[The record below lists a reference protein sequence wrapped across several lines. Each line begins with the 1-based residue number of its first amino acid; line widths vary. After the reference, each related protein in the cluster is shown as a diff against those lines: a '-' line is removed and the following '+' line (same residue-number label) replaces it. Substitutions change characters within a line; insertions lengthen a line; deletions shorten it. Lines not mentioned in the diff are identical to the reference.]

1 MMPRRT
7 SLGLAAGAAL
17 LAAVSFAGQAQA
29 ATAIDVALYGE
40 PPVLD
45 PVIFNSDSA
54 TIITQHIFET
64 LYSFNSKWEIAPV
77 LASGMPTI
85 TENGTVVTIP
95 LRTDAVFHNGRRMTA
110 EDVAASLSRWARVS
124 PRGKLVGTLSTS
136 ITAKGPSTVEIRLKQ
151 SFAPLLPLLA
161 SNGAAAAIMP
171 KELTSSD
178 APITEFIGTG
188 PYKLL
193 ERKLEQF
200 TRIVRFDQ
208 YQSAPGTPDGY
219 AGERKAIIDEIR
231 FVPVTNATTRVA
243 GMLSGQYVFAD
254 TLPNEALPQLKAA
267 RGIKPVLVRP
277 DWIIF
282 MVLNTKAGPT
292 ANVKIRQAMQAAIN
306 PPDMLAAA
314 FGDPALF
321 DIDGSIYGKGTFF
334 YDGKNTQGFNQ
345 RDPKKAAQLLKEAGY
360 KGEPIRLLTSL
371 QFDYF
376 YKQTLV
382 AKENLEEAGFKV
394 DVQVMD
400 WASVTQKRTNP
411 KEWEGFIAY
420 HSFSPEPSLIT
431 FIGPEYPGWWD
442 TPEKTAA
449 LNVLNTE
456 MDPAKRVPLW
466 NAVQKLLYEQA
477 STLITGHFYSV
488 TAVSDKLQGFVSMPQ
503 PAFWN
508 VRLAQ

>member
-334 YDGKNTQGFNQ
+334 YDGCG
-345 RDPKKAAQLLKEAGY
+345 
-360 KGEPIRLLTSL
+360 
-371 QFDYF
+371 
-376 YKQTLV
+376 
-382 AKENLEEAGFKV
+382 V
-394 DVQVMD
+394 D
-400 WASVTQKRTNP
+400 R
-411 KEWEGFIAY
+411 
-420 HSFSPEPSLIT
+420 
-431 FIGPEYPGWWD
+431 
-442 TPEKTAA
+442 
-449 LNVLNTE
+449 
-456 MDPAKRVPLW
+456 R
-466 NAVQKLLYEQA
+466 
-477 STLITGHFYSV
+477 
-488 TAVSDKLQGFVSMPQ
+488 
-503 PAFWN
+503 
-508 VRLAQ
+508 R